1 MKPTILL
8 TGKSGQVGSELLQ
21 LLPGIGRVVA
31 PDRQALDL
39 LDSDNLRRTVRDV
52 RPQLI
57 VNTAAYTAVDQA
69 ETEEARARAVNS
81 EAPEV
86 LAQEAKKIG
95 AALVHYSTDYV
106 FDGSKRSPYEETDLP
121 NPLNVY
127 GKTKL
132 AGEEAIRRAEIPHF
146 LFRTSWV
153 YGTRGR
159 NFLLTILRLA
169 SEREELK
176 VVCDQV
182 GAPTYAKEI
191 AMATMKVLT
200 RVGEHGRF
208 ADGLAEATG
217 TYHMTAAGQTTWFE
231 FAKAILEKARSTS
244 HTVPWFVA
252 STHGRALV
260 VRRII
265 PISTKE
271 YPTAAQRPAFSV
283 LSNSRFVETFG
294 LELPHWSAQLHRC
307 FAFEKPEGL
316 SAEC

>member
-1 MKPTILL
+1 
-8 TGKSGQVGSELLQ
+8 LQ

-39 LDSDNLRRTVRDV
+39 LDSDNLRRIVRDV

-69 ETEEARARAVNS
+69 ETEEARAGAVNS

-95 AALVHYSTDYV
+95 AALVLYSTDYV

-146 LFRTSWV
+146 LFRTSRV

-159 NFLLTILRLA
+159 NFLLTMLRLA
-169 SEREELK
+169 TEREELK

-182 GAPTYAKEI
+182 GAPTCAKEI

-200 RVGEHGRF
+200 RVGERGRF

-231 FAKAILEKARSTS
+231 FAEAILEKARSTS

-252 STHGRALV
+252 ATHGRALV

-271 YPTAAQRPAFSV
+271 YPTAAQRPAYSV

-294 LELPHWSAQLHRC
+294 LGLPHWSAQFHRC